1 MAVPETGQS
10 RARQLYIAA
19 VDGGAAAFE
28 LAEDVASNLA
38 AACDVLVDD
47 LQRARAESHLITEV
61 SGFPDLPTGHGLA
74 RGFGT
79 KGREYLDTLTA
90 LQETALLYKAAYLAA
105 GKKFVDADAANK
117 AAIDLVAAH
126 LAPR

>member
-10 RARQLYIAA
+10 RARQLYVAA
-19 VDGGAAAFE
+19 VDGGATPFE
-28 LAEDVASNLA
+28 LDEDVASNLA
-38 AACDVLVDD
+38 AACDALVDD
-47 LQRARAESHLITEV
+47 LDRARAESHVITAV
-61 SGFPDLPTGHGLA
+61 SGFPDLPTGQALAHGFS
-74 RGFGT
+74 R
-79 KGREYLDTLTA
+79 KGHEFLDTLTA

-105 GKKFVDADAANK
+105 GKKFADAEAANK